1 MTHPFALSIDDLNT
15 LELLE
20 TTETELQGGLKLI
33 NPDLYPTLAHEGIE
47 GGIKPYPLPIT
58 KRRHECGGPIIST
71 ARYPEHGGP
80 ISDLKVESGIA

>member
-15 LELLE
+15 IELLE
-20 TTETELQGGLKLI
+20 QDEAEVEGGLKLI
-33 NPDLYPTLAHEGIE
+33 NPELYPTLAHSGIE
-47 GGIKPYPLPIT
+47 GGIKPHPLPIT
-58 KRRHECGGPIIST
+58 RRWHEYGGPIVST